1 MSSIDASG
9 AAAKITDVALPVD
22 AEEMARQRI
31 RRLERIGKWALPL
44 AIMILAIILWDR
56 ICVWNGIPRYILPR
70 PHEVLQTLIA
80 DFALLSSSLMVT
92 LKITFLSLALAVA
105 GGVGLAVLFT
115 QSKFIEMS
123 LFPFAIILQVT
134 PIVAIFPLINIY
146 VDNQTAKLLL
156 CAWIVAFFPILSNT
170 TLGLNSVD
178 RNLIDLFKLSGA
190 TRWQTL
196 WHLRL
201 PASMPYFL
209 GGLKIA
215 GGLAL
220 IGAVVAEFV
229 AGAAGQS
236 SGLASRIIEAGY
248 RLNAPRLFAALIL
261 ISLTGIVIFL
271 VLSWVSNRILR
282 RWHESAMVQEH

>member
-1 MSSIDASG
+1 MTSAEQVVVPLDADE
-9 AAAKITDVALPVD
+9 ARRVQ
-22 AEEMARQRI
+22 AERV
-31 RRLERIGKWALPL
+31 ERIGKWVLPILIMLL
-44 AIMILAIILWDR
+44 AIWLWDR
-56 ICVWNGIPRYILPR
+56 ICVWNEIPRYILPR
-70 PHEVLQTLIA
+70 PGEVLATLRSDA
-80 DFALLSSSLMVT
+80 PLLFGSLLFT
-92 LKITFLSLALAVA
+92 LRITFFSLLLAVL

-115 QSKFIEMS
+115 QSKWVEMS
-123 LFPFAIILQVT
+123 FFPFAIVLQVT

-178 RNLIDLFKLSGA
+178 RNLLDLFKLSGA
-190 TRWQTL
+190 TRWQQL

-201 PASMPYFL
+201 PAAMPYFL

-215 GGLAL
+215 GGLSL

-229 AGAAGQS
+229 AGAQGQS

-261 ISLTGIVIFL
+261 ISATGILIFL
-271 VLSWVSNRILR
+271 VLTLISHLILR
-282 RWHESAMVQEH
+282 RWHESALKQER

>member
-1 MSSIDASG
+1 MASTDLAVSGKNPATEQGIDIEELARLRARKREKIGRWVMPLLIMG
-9 AAAKITDVALPVD
+9 AAL
-22 AEEMARQRI
+22 
-31 RRLERIGKWALPL
+31 
-44 AIMILAIILWDR
+44 ILWDR
-56 ICVWNGIPRYILPR
+56 ICVWNEIPPYILPR
-70 PHEVLQTLIA
+70 PWLVMTTLWDDAAILLP
-80 DFALLSSSLMVT
+80 ALLVT
-92 LKITFLSLALAVA
+92 LKITFLSLLLAVT
-105 GGVGLAVLFT
+105 GGVGLAVLFA
-115 QSKFIEMS
+115 QSRWVEMS

-170 TLGLNSVD
+170 TLGLNSID
-178 RNLIDLFKLSGA
+178 RNLLDYFKLNGA
-190 TRWQTL
+190 SRWQTL

-229 AGAAGQS
+229 AGAAGQE

-248 RLNAPRLFAALIL
+248 RLKIPRLFAALLL
-261 ISLTGIVIFL
+261 ISLTGILIFIT
-271 VLSWVSNRILR
+271 LSAISHMILR
-282 RWHESAMVQEH
+282 RWHESAIERER

>member
-1 MSSIDASG
+1 MASTDLAVSGKNPATEQGIDIEELARLRARKREKIGRWVMPLLIMG
-9 AAAKITDVALPVD
+9 AAL
-22 AEEMARQRI
+22 
-31 RRLERIGKWALPL
+31 
-44 AIMILAIILWDR
+44 ILWDR
-56 ICVWNGIPRYILPR
+56 ICVWNEIPPYILPR
-70 PHEVLQTLIA
+70 PWLVMTTLWDDAAILLP
-80 DFALLSSSLMVT
+80 ALLVT
-92 LKITFLSLALAVA
+92 LKITFLSLLLAVT
-105 GGVGLAVLFT
+105 GGVGLAVLFA
-115 QSKFIEMS
+115 QSRWVEMS

-170 TLGLNSVD
+170 TLGLNSID
-178 RNLIDLFKLSGA
+178 RTLLDYFKLNGA
-190 TRWQTL
+190 SRWQTL

-229 AGAAGQS
+229 AGAAGQE

-248 RLNAPRLFAALIL
+248 RLKIPRLFAALLL
-261 ISLTGIVIFL
+261 ISLTGILIFIT
-271 VLSWVSNRILR
+271 LSAISHLILR
-282 RWHESAMVQEH
+282 RWHESAIERER

>member
-1 MSSIDASG
+1 MSSIETAP
-9 AAAKITDVALPVD
+9 PVID
-22 AEEMARQRI
+22 AEEARRE
-31 RRLERIGKWALPL
+31 RSRKLERTGRWLLPL
-44 AIMILAIILWDR
+44 IIMAAAIYFWDR
-56 ICVWNGIPRYILPR
+56 ICVWNEIPQYILPR
-70 PHEVLQTLIA
+70 PGVVLTTLIEDA
-80 DFALLSSSLMVT
+80 GLLFSSLLVT
-92 LKITFLSLALAVA
+92 LRITMLSLALAVV
-105 GGVGLAVLFT
+105 GGVGLSVLFT
-115 QSKFIEMS
+115 QSRWIEMS
-123 LFPFAIILQVT
+123 LFPFAIVLQVT

-146 VDNQTAKLLL
+146 VDDQTTKLLL

-178 RNLIDLFKLSGA
+178 RNLIDYFKLNGA
-190 TRWQTL
+190 SRWQTL

-201 PASMPYFL
+201 PAAMPYFL

-229 AGAAGQS
+229 AGTAGQS

-261 ISLTGIVIFL
+261 ISLTGIIIFL
-271 VLSWVSNRILR
+271 ALSWVSHLVLH
-282 RWHESAMVQEH
+282 RWHESALKQEQ

>member
-1 MSSIDASG
+1 MASTDLAVSGKNPATEQGIDIEELARLRARKREKIGRWVMPLLIMG
-9 AAAKITDVALPVD
+9 AAL
-22 AEEMARQRI
+22 
-31 RRLERIGKWALPL
+31 
-44 AIMILAIILWDR
+44 ILWDR
-56 ICVWNGIPRYILPR
+56 ICVWNEIPPYILPR
-70 PHEVLQTLIA
+70 PWLVMTTLWDDAAILLP
-80 DFALLSSSLMVT
+80 ALLVT
-92 LKITFLSLALAVA
+92 LKITFLSLLLAVT
-105 GGVGLAVLFT
+105 GGVGLAVLFA
-115 QSKFIEMS
+115 QSRWVEMS

-178 RNLIDLFKLSGA
+178 RNLLDYFKLNGA
-190 TRWQTL
+190 SRWQTL

-229 AGAAGQS
+229 AGAAGQE

-248 RLNAPRLFAALIL
+248 RLKIPRLFAALLL
-261 ISLTGIVIFL
+261 ISLTGILIFIT
-271 VLSWVSNRILR
+271 LSAISHLILR
-282 RWHESAMVQEH
+282 RWHESAIERER

>member
-1 MSSIDASG
+1 MTAVENP
-9 AAAKITDVALPVD
+9 AVALDP
-22 AEEMARQRI
+22 EEARRL
-31 RRLERIGKWALPL
+31 RNARLERVGRWLLPL
-44 AIMILAIILWDR
+44 IIMALAIFLWDR
-56 ICVWNGIPRYILPR
+56 ICVWNGIPQYILPR
-70 PHEVLQTLIA
+70 PGVVMKTLVNDA
-80 DFALLSSSLMVT
+80 GLLFGSLLVT
-92 LKITFLSLALAVA
+92 LRITFLGLALAVI

-115 QSKFIEMS
+115 QSKWVEMS
-123 LFPFAIILQVT
+123 FFPFAVVLQVT

-178 RNLIDLFKLSGA
+178 RNLLDLFRLNGA
-190 TRWQTL
+190 TRWQEL

-201 PASMPYFL
+201 PAAMPYFL

-215 GGLAL
+215 GGLSL

-229 AGAAGQS
+229 AGASGQS

-271 VLSWVSNRILR
+271 VLSLVSHLALR
-282 RWHESAMVQEH
+282 RWHESALKQER

>member
-1 MSSIDASG
+1 MSS
-9 AAAKITDVALPVD
+9 TDVQAGGAVPVD
-22 AEEMARQRI
+22 AEEMRRARQR
-31 RRLERIGKWALPL
+31 RMEKTGRWVLPIL
-44 AIMILAIILWDR
+44 IMVAAIVLWDR
-56 ICVWNGIPRYILPR
+56 ICVWNEIPRYILPR
-70 PHEVLQTLIA
+70 PGVVLATLIE
-80 DFALLSSSLMVT
+80 DRGLLFGALLTT

-105 GGVGLAVLFT
+105 GGVGLSVLFT
-115 QSKFIEMS
+115 QSRWVEMS
-123 LFPFAIILQVT
+123 FFPFAVILQVT

-178 RNLIDLFKLSGA
+178 RNLLDLFKLNGA
-190 TRWQTL
+190 SKWQTL

-201 PASMPYFL
+201 PAAMPYFL

-229 AGAAGQS
+229 AGTAGQS

-261 ISLTGIVIFL
+261 ISFTGILIFL
-271 VLSWVSNRILR
+271 VLTFVSNRILG
-282 RWHESAMVQEH
+282 RWHESALKQEH

>member
-1 MSSIDASG
+1 MTAIETRAP
-9 AAAKITDVALPVD
+9 AVD
-22 AEEMARQRI
+22 QEEMRRARSQ
-31 RRLERIGKWALPL
+31 RLERIGRWVVPL
-44 AIMILAIILWDR
+44 AIMALAIWLWDR
-56 ICVWNGIPRYILPR
+56 ICVWNEIPQYILPR
-70 PHEVLQTLIA
+70 PGTVVQTLYSDA
-80 DFALLSSSLMVT
+80 GLLFGSLLVT
-92 LKITFLSLALAVA
+92 LKITFLGLLLAVT
-105 GGVGLAVLFT
+105 GGVGLSVLFA
-115 QSKFIEMS
+115 QSKWVEMS
-123 LFPFAIILQVT
+123 FFPFAVVLQVT

-178 RNLIDLFKLSGA
+178 RNLRDLFRLNGA
-190 TRWQTL
+190 TRWQEL

-201 PASMPYFL
+201 PAAMPYFL

-215 GGLAL
+215 GGLSL

-229 AGAAGQS
+229 AGASGQS

-271 VLSWVSNRILR
+271 VLSLVSHLILR
-282 RWHESAMVQEH
+282 RWHESALKQEG

>member
-1 MSSIDASG
+1 MSSTEMQGQEA
-9 AAAKITDVALPVD
+9 VMVD
-22 AEEMARQRI
+22 AEEMRRARQRKM
-31 RRLERIGKWALPL
+31 EKTGKWLLPIL
-44 AIMILAIILWDR
+44 IMCVAIFMWDR
-56 ICVWNGIPRYILPR
+56 ICVWNEIPRYILPR
-70 PHEVLQTLIA
+70 PGEVLATLIE
-80 DFALLSSSLMVT
+80 DRVLLFSSLVNT

-105 GGVGLAVLFT
+105 GGVGLSVLFT
-115 QSKFIEMS
+115 QSKWVEMS
-123 LFPFAIILQVT
+123 LFPYAIILQVT

-146 VDNQTAKLLL
+146 VDNQTTKLLL

-178 RNLIDLFKLSGA
+178 RNLLDLFKLNGA
-190 TRWQTL
+190 SRWQTL

-229 AGAAGQS
+229 AGASGQS

-261 ISLTGIVIFL
+261 ISFTGIVIFL
-271 VLSWVSNRILR
+271 VLSFISNRILR
-282 RWHESAMVQEH
+282 RWHESALTQEH

>member
-1 MSSIDASG
+1 MTTVNAELG
-9 AAAKITDVALPVD
+9 PAEPAAPVD
-22 AEEMARQRI
+22 AEEAARLRR
-31 RRLERIGKWALPL
+31 RRLERIGRWALPL
-44 AIMILAIILWDR
+44 AIMVLAVFLWDR
-56 ICVWNGIPRYILPR
+56 ICVWNEIPRYILPR
-70 PHEVLQTLIA
+70 PHEVMATLWE
-80 DFALLSSSLMVT
+80 DMALLTSSLVVT
-92 LKITFLSLALAVA
+92 LRITVLSLLLAVI

-115 QSKFIEMS
+115 QSRFVEMS
-123 LFPFAIILQVT
+123 LFPFAVILQVT

-146 VDNQTAKLLL
+146 VENQTAKLLL

-178 RNLIDLFKLSGA
+178 RNLLDLFKLNGA

-201 PASMPYFL
+201 PAAMPYFL

-248 RLNAPRLFAALIL
+248 RLNAPRLFAALLL
-261 ISLTGIVIFL
+261 ISFTGIIIFL
-271 VLSWVSNRILR
+271 VLSWLSSRILR
-282 RWHESAMVQEH
+282 RWHESELQAER

>member
-1 MSSIDASG
+1 
-9 AAAKITDVALPVD
+9 
-22 AEEMARQRI
+22 
-31 RRLERIGKWALPL
+31 
-44 AIMILAIILWDR
+44 
-56 ICVWNGIPRYILPR
+56 
-70 PHEVLQTLIA
+70 
-80 DFALLSSSLMVT
+80 
-92 LKITFLSLALAVA
+92 
-105 GGVGLAVLFT
+105 
-115 QSKFIEMS
+115 MS
-123 LFPFAIILQVT
+123 LFPYAVILQVT
-134 PIVAIFPLINIY
+134 PIVAIAPLIIIWTNNNIP
-146 VDNQTAKLLL
+146 LSLFI

-178 RNLIDLFKLSGA
+178 RNLLDLFKLSGA

-201 PASMPYFL
+201 PAAMPYFL

-229 AGAAGQS
+229 AGSGGQS

-261 ISLTGIVIFL
+261 ISFTGIIIFL
-271 VLSWVSNRILR
+271 VLSFISNLILR
-282 RWHESAMVQEH
+282 RWHESALKQER

>member
-1 MSSIDASG
+1 MAATDLSSPPGRNTGTTPA
-9 AAAKITDVALPVD
+9 VD
-22 AEEMARQRI
+22 TEELARLKAV
-31 RRLERIGKWALPL
+31 RRERLGRWLMPL
-44 AIMILAIILWDR
+44 AIMAIALFLWDR
-56 ICVWNGIPRYILPR
+56 ICVWNEIPPYILPR
-70 PHEVLQTLIA
+70 PWLVAATLYEDAAIL
-80 DFALLSSSLMVT
+80 FPALLVT
-92 LKITFLSLALAVA
+92 LKITALSLLLAAV
-105 GGVGLAVLFT
+105 GGVGLAVLFA
-115 QSKFIEMS
+115 QSRWVEMS
-123 LFPFAIILQVT
+123 LFPFAIVLQVT

-178 RNLIDLFKLSGA
+178 RNLIDYFRLNGA
-190 TRWQTL
+190 SRWQTL

-201 PASMPYFL
+201 PAAMPYFL

-229 AGAAGQS
+229 AGAAGQE

-248 RLNAPRLFAALIL
+248 RLKIPRLFAALVLISMTGIL
-261 ISLTGIVIFL
+261 IFVI
-271 VLSWVSNRILR
+271 LSTVSHLMLR
-282 RWHESAMVQEH
+282 RWHESAIERER

>member
-1 MSSIDASG
+1 MASIDRPTA
-9 AAAKITDVALPVD
+9 IVLD
-22 AEEMARQRI
+22 AEEQK
-31 RRLERIGKWALPL
+31 RLRAERVESIGKWVLPIAIMVL
-44 AIMILAIILWDR
+44 AIFLWDR
-56 ICVWNGIPRYILPR
+56 IVVWNGIPHYILPR
-70 PHEVLQTLIA
+70 PVNVLEAFVEDWRL
-80 DFALLSSSLMVT
+80 LLSSLLTT
-92 LKITFLSLALAVA
+92 LRITGLSLLLAVV
-105 GGVGLAVLFT
+105 GGVGLAVLFA
-115 QSKFIEMS
+115 QSKWVEMS
-123 LFPFAIILQVT
+123 FFPFAIVLQVT

-178 RNLIDLFKLSGA
+178 RNLRDLFKLNGA
-190 TRWQTL
+190 TRWQEL

-201 PASMPYFL
+201 PAAMPYFL

-229 AGAAGQS
+229 AGSSGQS

-248 RLNAPRLFAALIL
+248 RLKTARLFAALIL
-261 ISLTGIVIFL
+261 ISFTGIVIFMATTWISHM
-271 VLSWVSNRILR
+271 VLR
-282 RWHESAMVQEH
+282 RWHESALKQER

>member
-1 MSSIDASG
+1 MTAIESPA
-9 AAAKITDVALPVD
+9 VPLD
-22 AEEMARQRI
+22 AEEA
-31 RRLERIGKWALPL
+31 RRLRNERFERIGSWVLPL
-44 AIMILAIILWDR
+44 AIMVLAIWLWDR
-56 ICVWNGIPRYILPR
+56 ICVWNGIPQYILPR
-70 PHEVLQTLIA
+70 PGVVLQTLYNDA
-80 DFALLSSSLMVT
+80 GLLFSSLLVT
-92 LKITFLSLALAVA
+92 LRVTFLSLFLAVV

-115 QSKFIEMS
+115 QSKWVEMS
-123 LFPFAIILQVT
+123 LFPFAIVLQVT

-146 VDNQTAKLLL
+146 IDNQTAKLLL

-178 RNLIDLFKLSGA
+178 RNLRDLFRLNGA
-190 TRWQTL
+190 TRWQEL

-201 PASMPYFL
+201 PAAMPYFL

-215 GGLAL
+215 GGLSL

-229 AGAAGQS
+229 AGASGQS

-261 ISLTGIVIFL
+261 ISLTGILIFL
-271 VLSWVSNRILR
+271 VLSLVSHLILR
-282 RWHESAMVQEH
+282 RWHESALRQER

>member
-1 MSSIDASG
+1 MTTIERE
-9 AAAKITDVALPVD
+9 AAALPLD
-22 AEEMARQRI
+22 AEEARRV
-31 RRLERIGKWALPL
+31 RAARLERIGKWVLPI
-44 AIMILAIILWDR
+44 AIMLAAIWLWDR
-56 ICVWNGIPRYILPR
+56 ICVWNEIPRYILPR
-70 PHEVLQTLIA
+70 PYEVLATLYTDA
-80 DFALLSSSLMVT
+80 GLLFGSLLVT
-92 LKITFLSLALAVA
+92 LRITFLGLALAVL
-105 GGVGLAVLFT
+105 GGVGLAVLFA
-115 QSKFIEMS
+115 QSKWVEMS
-123 LFPFAIILQVT
+123 FFPFAVILQVT

-178 RNLIDLFKLSGA
+178 RNLIDLVKLNGA
-190 TRWQTL
+190 TTWQQL

-201 PASMPYFL
+201 PAAMPYFL

-215 GGLAL
+215 GGLSL

-229 AGAAGQS
+229 AGSTGQS

-261 ISLTGIVIFL
+261 ISFTGILIFL
-271 VLSWVSNRILR
+271 ALSLVSHLILR
-282 RWHESAMVQEH
+282 RWHESALGQER